1 MLNLAVQARNQDFL
15 RAGEFSW
22 NYDTLIN
29 IHLQQEKN
37 KPRREKISN
46 FFCLKTLKN
55 FNLNEKS

>member
-1 MLNLAVQARNQDFL
+1 MLNLEVQARNQDFF

-46 FFCLKTLKN
+46 FFACKLLKILI
-55 FNLNEKS
+55 

>member
-1 MLNLAVQARNQDFL
+1 MLNLEVQARNQDFF

-37 KPRREKISN
+37 EPRREKISN
-46 FFCLKTLKN
+46 FFACKLLKILI
-55 FNLNEKS
+55 